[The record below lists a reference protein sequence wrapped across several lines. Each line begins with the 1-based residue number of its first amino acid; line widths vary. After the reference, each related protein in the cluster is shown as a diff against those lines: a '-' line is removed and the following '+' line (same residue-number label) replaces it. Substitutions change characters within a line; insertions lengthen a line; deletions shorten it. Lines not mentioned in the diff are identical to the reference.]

1 MEKLLSTEAL
11 VVGQMRGYR
20 LNGHDILVA
29 HTESGFYAI
38 ANRCPHDVIALDLGC
53 LEGEVV
59 RCSLHGS
66 RFSLQ
71 SGAALEPPAEE
82 SVRVYPLKVEAGG
95 VWVELDDK
103 PGNDPT
109 SLSS

>member
-1 MEKLLSTEAL
+1 MQKLLNVDELAE
-11 VVGQMRGYR
+11 GKMRAYQFG
-20 LNGHDILVA
+20 GHDVLVA
-29 HTESGFYAI
+29 HTATGFYAI

-71 SGAALEPPAEE
+71 SGEPLEPPAEE
-82 SVRVYPLKVEAGG
+82 SVTVYPLKIEAGA
-95 VWVELDDK
+95 VWVEL
-103 PGNDPT
+103 PE
-109 SLSS
+109 